1 MRRSGS
7 PHPGWTLPPR
17 VGRQV
22 HLCHG
27 MPHGAVEESK
37 VRKLPTPSHYRSPT
51 LSQSVRGSCHT
62 PAAVSR
68 WSKICLIDRPR
79 QCVCKHRHDR
89 IPNVSKLPAPSRH
102 RALTPRRLHAP
113 AGAAPSR
120 LRAPLSRAVTN
131 SGATSAT
138 GTRYFQA
145 GRPYPHQL
153 PAPPLMQVAM
163 RSAPSTRP
171 SVSIACVASD
181 VHACG
186 RSVYF
191 GRGDAE
197 RARI

>member
-1 MRRSGS
+1 MLPVRRSGS
-7 PHPGWTLPPR
+7 PHPGSTLPPR

-22 HLCHG
+22 HLRHG
-27 MPHGAVEESK
+27 MTHGAVEEPK
-37 VRKLPTPSHYRSPT
+37 VKKLPAPSHYRSPT
-51 LSQSVRGSCHT
+51 LSQSVRGSRHT
-62 PAAVSR
+62 PAVSR
-68 WSKICLIDRPR
+68 WSKICVIDRPR
-79 QCVCKHRHDR
+79 QFVCKHRHDR
-89 IPNVSKLPAPSRH
+89 IPNVSKLPAPSCN
-102 RALTPRRLHAP
+102 RALTP
-113 AGAAPSR
+113 
-120 LRAPLSRAVTN
+120 
-131 SGATSAT
+131 GATSAT
-138 GTRYFQA
+138 GPRYFQA